1 MIKLKKRIK
10 IIILVKVITNY
21 YYSHKTAIE
30 GKPRRSNCA
39 NSLTNG

>member
-1 MIKLKKRIK
+1 M
-10 IIILVKVITNY
+10 VKVITKY

-30 GKPRRSNCA
+30 GKPRQANCG